1 MKAYF
6 TTDIELLKA
15 SITDVGTYYQY
26 PSCCYEFKIYPA
38 SGDKLTTTIESDTH
52 AIMIL
57 IGEVATYSEDGLVG
71 VEQ

>member
-15 SITDVGTYYQY
+15 SITDVRMAQHPGYW
-26 PSCCYEFKIYPA
+26 SKFKIEPA
-38 SGDKLTTTIESDTH
+38 SGGKLTTTIESDTH
-52 AIMIL
+52 AIMML